1 MEYSVIVNGRSY
13 DLPKKTVTVMGK
25 MDEAL
30 KVDSQP
36 KLGIKQKFEKLHR
49 FVKEIVGEENAREM
63 FGSDNLEEIDL
74 SEVSLAVLK
83 IRDAYDQ
90 PISDYRTDKMMENI
104 GSIPTE
110 KITALTKSI
119 QTMSNVQELAK

>member
-63 FGSDNLEEIDL
+63 FGSDNLEDIDL

-110 KITALTKSI
+110 KITALTKSM

>member
-1 MEYSVIVNGRSY
+1 MEYTIVVNGRSY
-13 DLPKKTVTVMGK
+13 DLPKKTVAVVGELDK
-25 MDEAL
+25 AL
-30 KVDSQP
+30 TVDSQP

-63 FGSDNLEEIDL
+63 FGSDNLDEIDV
-74 SEVSLAVLK
+74 SEISLAVLK

-110 KITALTKSI
+110 KITALTKSM
-119 QTMSNVQELAK
+119 QAMSNVQDLAK

>member
-119 QTMSNVQELAK
+119 QAMSNVQELAK